1 MNMLL
6 LVVPRYGAY
15 MMTATGMMML
25 FTNLVH
31 FFLLSLNKN

>member
-15 MMTATGMMML
+15 MMIATGTMML
-25 FTNLVH
+25 FTNLVIT
-31 FFLLSLNKN
+31 FSLGALL